1 MKRIRQHQM
10 RENLARSGWRE
21 FDTGLESSHRVY
33 AVGDVHGQSSQFMAL
48 LDAFET
54 DARSARSSTLVVL
67 GDLVDRG
74 HDCIGAVDAAIAA
87 AGRGFSK
94 TVPLM
99 GNHEQMLRLT
109 LAGQSLSDFA
119 LWRMNGADSTIG
131 ELDSLSIDI
140 GSGAAR
146 LGRDLRDAF
155 GAERVEF
162 MDRLGSHHAE
172 GNLLFVH
179 AGVHPRKSL
188 EEHFAQPWH
197 SVTDD
202 HWAWI
207 RFPFLSTPQP
217 APGKIVVHGH
227 TPVQLLNSEEGSP
240 RSEFDP
246 HLIHDGRMNLDA
258 GSYGTGRVAG
268 AIFERSRYRVLI
280 ADRSAD

>member
-1 MKRIRQHQM
+1 M
-10 RENLARSGWRE
+10 RKNLLARSGWRDS
-21 FDTGLESSHRVY
+21 DTGLESSHRVY
-33 AVGDVHGQSSQFMAL
+33 AIGDVHGLSSQFMAL
-48 LDAFET
+48 LDAFEA
-54 DARSARSSTLVVL
+54 DARSAQSSTLVVL

-74 HDCIGAVDAAIAA
+74 HDNIGAVDAAIAA
-87 AGRGFSK
+87 TGRDFSK

-119 LWRMNGADSTIG
+119 LWRMNGADSTIS
-131 ELDSLSIDI
+131 ELAPLSINI
-140 GSGAAR
+140 GSGAAQ

-162 MDRLGSHHAE
+162 MNKLESHHVE

-197 SVTDD
+197 SATDD

-207 RFPFLSTPQP
+207 RFPFLDTPHP
-217 APGKIVVHGH
+217 ARGKIVVHGH
-227 TPVQLLNSEEGSP
+227 TPVQLLNSEEDSP
-240 RSEFDP
+240 GSEFDL
-246 HLIHDGRMNLDA
+246 HLIRDGRMNLDA

-280 ADRSAD
+280 AN